1 MFKKLF
7 AQIRS
12 AVESIRR
19 FFRPTPRMHVI
30 VLRTHMYSSHARV
43 SIRRTRQQVMN
54 RIRFAASRLVVWMF
68 VLTVYA
74 YALQTV

>member
-7 AQIRS
+7 ARIR
-12 AVESIRR
+12 ATVESLRS
-19 FFRPTPRMHVI
+19 FFRPSPHVHVI

-43 SIRRTRQQVMN
+43 GLRRTRRQVMN
-54 RIRFAASRLVVWMF
+54 RVRFVGTRLVVWLF
-68 VLTVYA
+68 VVTVYA